1 MSKVFMRWQS
11 QRTDRSGVRSILD
24 SEFTTRVHP
33 VQTIFKHSHN
43 EYNSNFG
50 RAFLDQAYLVSNCPL
65 TNVVVRNAPQRGQ
78 LNALLSWVGEVYA
91 VAARKIAKISD
102 QRPAVYS
109 LSYLG

>member
-1 MSKVFMRWQS
+1 MVFMRWQS

-43 EYNSNFG
+43 EYNSNVG

-78 LNALLSWVGEVYA
+78 LNAFEC
-91 VAARKIAKISD
+91 VAF
-102 QRPAVYS
+102 
-109 LSYLG
+109 LGRRGVRSGREKNSENL